1 MPKLINHASHVNL
14 HKDCKIVLNIFLAIN
29 DPNLLVMLNKVSF
42 DVLKFWIHQ
51 SSFYYVDK
59 ILLVKTPKTK
69 LYFTY
74 SPNGLVQIPLQSSWL
89 NLQVVQIWTCNHNL
103 HIACSINIQ
112 IKKNWQWWL
121 GYFLGMLK
129 HCDGKDNHGNYNQQ
143 FFIIHGELKLEKKN
157 L

>member
-1 MPKLINHASHVNL
+1 MHVKGPFFYFWCCHWNDLRVRSKMFQYLLTFFKDVYPFSTSSMGFFSCWFVHLQKLVNHTSRVNL
-14 HKDCKIVLNIFLAIN
+14 HKDCKIILNIILAIS

-69 LYFTY
+69 LHFTY

-89 NLQVVQIWTCNHNL
+89 NLQVVQ
-103 HIACSINIQ
+103 S
-112 IKKNWQWWL
+112 
-121 GYFLGMLK
+121 
-129 HCDGKDNHGNYNQQ
+129 
-143 FFIIHGELKLEKKN
+143 
-157 L
+157 